1 MEYGNL
7 LNLIPQP
14 MKNIYRKYENLIKKV
29 INAEWSKVFNHTC
42 LKEFLWPTYTKNKYM
57 NQIRVS
63 AKNSIKNVL

>member
-29 INAEWSKVFNHTC
+29 INAEWSKVFDHTC
-42 LKEFLWPTYTKNKYM
+42 LKEFFIWLILTQN
-57 NQIRVS
+57 
-63 AKNSIKNVL
+63 